1 MTELL
6 LVKLAYR
13 VLRVGL
19 GGEIV
24 DVDRPSI
31 DHGAAGD
38 GAAVDRPSHPALQRN
53 RPVMGHWPD
62 RVSIHSLDDYV
73 VRVAETG
80 GAFGDG
86 VKHRLEIS
94 GGSADDPEDLSGG
107 GLLLEGLGE
116 VDVEAGVL
124 DSNGCLVGEGLEEG
138 DLLGGEGA
146 DLRASDHDDADRHA
160 PSEHGHH

>member
-6 LVKLAYR
+6 LVKLAHR
-13 VLRVGL
+13 VLSVGL
-19 GGEIV
+19 GRKIV
-24 DVDRPSI
+24 YVDCVPV
-31 DHGAAGD
+31 DNGAAGD
-38 GAAVDRPSHPALQRN
+38 GAAVDRPSYLALQRN

-80 GAFGDG
+80 DAFGDG

-94 GGSADDPEDLSGG
+94 GGSADDPEDLAGG

-116 VDVEAGVL
+116 VDVQAGVFQGDRGL
-124 DSNGCLVGEGLEEG
+124 IGEGLEEG

-146 DLRASDHDDADRHA
+146 DLRAADDDRADRHA
-160 PSEHGHH
+160 LSEHRHH